1 MNIDLKCT
9 HIWNTCESIAALYYN
24 KAVALIPQIK
34 QFEKDFEPTRDEYCL
49 QSRYLHRG
57 FYCPSLILEHIVDNV
72 KRGRLAKRM
81 TSRTNPTNGY
91 FYDEDDIMRMTE
103 TYYPNGAFTTEYL
116 FYEDN
121 IVFGITC
128 EPNYRIQMIS
138 VEKYSDNRI
147 QSYLVAFFDHIKTD
161 QVSHM
166 EYQSYQYGES
176 CLDAEW
182 YDMNALSLLSPK
194 YKSCRYQKYHFS
206 TDEHGNIEKNSAIFE
221 ASHYIGPSREECKN
235 LLISM
240 YDKGTV

>member
-91 FYDEDDIMRMTE
+91 FYDEDDIE
-103 TYYPNGAFTTEYL
+103 TPRKTAWLLACCDEIVERAGCSSATAYRENGL
-116 FYEDN
+116 QIN
-121 IVFGITC
+121 
-128 EPNYRIQMIS
+128 
-138 VEKYSDNRI
+138 
-147 QSYLVAFFDHIKTD
+147 FDHSQI
-161 QVSHM
+161 
-166 EYQSYQYGES
+166 
-176 CLDAEW
+176 
-182 YDMNALSLLSPK
+182 SLGLINMLSPVVGVIK
-194 YKSCRYQKYHFS
+194 R
-206 TDEHGNIEKNSAIFE
+206 
-221 ASHYIGPSREECKN
+221 
-235 LLISM
+235 
-240 YDKGTV
+240 